1 MYKLFV
7 KALAEMLGI
16 LIITTFVGL
25 LAYATTFFV
34 TGTLRL
40 LGYTL

>member
-16 LIITTFVGL
+16 LIITTFFAL
-25 LAYATTFFV
+25 LAYATAFFV
-34 TGTLRL
+34 TETLQL